1 MISNLTS
8 QEFVCSHCGKKV
20 TYQRAIG
27 THYRNHCPD
36 CLWSQHE
43 DLAVSG
49 DRKSTCH
56 GQMEPIGLTF
66 KKEGK
71 DRYGRERQGELMII
85 HQCLKC
91 GKISINRLAGDDNEE
106 AILQVLENSKNL
118 TGEQKHLLETQN
130 IKILQEQDKEEILVQ
145 LYGK

>member
-1 MISNLTS
+1 
-8 QEFVCSHCGKKV
+8 
-20 TYQRAIG
+20 
-27 THYRNHCPD
+27 
-36 CLWSQHE
+36 
-43 DLAVSG
+43 
-49 DRKSTCH
+49 
-56 GQMEPIGLTF
+56 
-66 KKEGK
+66 
-71 DRYGRERQGELMII
+71 MII